1 MATATQVEHT
11 PEELLEITDR
21 PMPELID
28 GQLVERL
35 PMGRKA
41 DAIAGNFVTVQSGNG
56 INSACPDDQLLAIHR
71 LSGNLLVHDI

>member
-28 GQLVERL
+28 GQLVERP

-41 DAIAGNFVTVQSGNG
+41 DAVAAEYSSLG
-56 INSACPDDQLLAIHR
+56 LAIT
-71 LSGNLLVHDI
+71 STFIGSA